1 MLHDFHQR
9 GNHSLLRNSHVLK
22 KLDHFNIFP
31 SSWHGHCILIYL
43 PTLEETMKNP
53 DLSKKLAKLET
64 INDQLAAEIS
74 YLDQLARS
82 LGFAEGLKTL
92 KSAALE
98 MLETDKKRIDGRR
111 AKDSKAIEETDF

>member
-1 MLHDFHQR
+1 
-9 GNHSLLRNSHVLK
+9 
-22 KLDHFNIFP
+22 
-31 SSWHGHCILIYL
+31 
-43 PTLEETMKNP
+43 MKP
-53 DLSKKLAKLET
+53 EASKKIAKLET

-98 MLETDKKRIDGRR
+98 MLESDRKRAGHS
-111 AKDSKAIEETDF
+111 AKDTKAIEETDF